1 MKCKYESE
9 DGRHKGDVLCLS
21 GVVDA
26 MRSAG
31 ALIFVKCRKYDP
43 HVRLLLSD
51 ETQSFFFAIVT
62 GRHPCPRPRLR
73 VLCNSRAAPSDFIE
87 TSSSTPGLS
96 IYFLIKLQFRI
107 DRTAGPTAKMLG
119 DAAVNAI
126 TKGN

>member
-51 ETQSFFFAIVT
+51 ETQSFFFFAIVT
-62 GRHPCPRPRLR
+62 GRHPCPLHRLR
-73 VLCNSRAAPSDFIE
+73 VLCNSRAAPSDLIE

-96 IYFLIKLQFRI
+96 IYFVIKLQC
-107 DRTAGPTAKMLG
+107 T
-119 DAAVNAI
+119 
-126 TKGN
+126 